1 MVCMKEFVLSDRHH
15 NPNLA
20 GQLTVITIAMLLLMA
35 LYEAAKQFYFPDIS
49 IWGSHMVTI
58 VFTTLLAVSVSFFI
72 LKQFH
77 GDYRNRVA
85 EIARRRDTERS
96 LKASESKYRLLF
108 EQSRDAIIIST
119 SDGDYLDINPAY
131 EQLLGYSRAELMRMN
146 ALETWLDKEER
157 RAWVQQME
165 RDGYV
170 SDFQC
175 GLRRKDGRGII
186 ALKTSSQRLDP
197 DGRRIYQTICR
208 DISERKRSEA
218 EKEGLIVD
226 LQKALVEVRKLSGM
240 LPICA
245 SCKRIRND
253 EGYWQQIESYIAA
266 HSEAVFS
273 HGVCPDCAK
282 ELYPELESDTSADPS

>member
-1 MVCMKEFVLSDRHH
+1 MSDRHH